1 MIKINFFNKK
11 DNELGVNEKLQSG
24 TNFENL
30 ERVDTQLV
38 V

>member
-1 MIKINFFNKK
+1 MIKISFLIKK

-30 ERVDTQLV
+30 ETVDTQLAV
-38 V
+38 